1 MVSRTGFGHPR
12 FGCLCPRRARSYLSG
27 SVCEP
32 VTPRRVPNAPQ
43 LAMLGRQFDMATDR
57 AKAVVAALSPDAL
70 MRRPATD
77 IWSPAE
83 CLTHLS
89 LTAHIFK
96 PLLDQAIDA
105 ARAHGLRGAG
115 PYRMDLVGRVMRW
128 IMEPP
133 YRVRTKSAATVAPID
148 VGPPA
153 QVLPAFVAAQD
164 VLIESLHAA
173 DGVALD
179 RATIISPF
187 NRRIRYNLLSMFAI
201 LAAHERR
208 HLWQA
213 ERASAAAAVR

>member
-1 MVSRTGFGHPR
+1 
-12 FGCLCPRRARSYLSG
+12 
-27 SVCEP
+27 
-32 VTPRRVPNAPQ
+32 
-43 LAMLGRQFDMATDR
+43 MLGRQFNMATDR
-57 AKAVVAALSPDAL
+57 ARAVVATLSSDAL
-70 MRRPATD
+70 LRRPAAD
-77 IWSPAE
+77 GWSPAE
-83 CLTHLS
+83 CLTHLG
-89 LTAHIFK
+89 LTAHVFK

-105 ARAHGLRGAG
+105 ARAHGLRSAG
-115 PYRMDLVGRVMRW
+115 PYRMDPLGRVMRW

-133 YRVRTKSAATVAPID
+133 YRYRTKSSETVVPVD

-153 QVLPAFVAAQD
+153 QVLPSFVAAQD

-187 NRRIRYNLLSMFAI
+187 NRRLRYNLLSMFAV

-213 ERASAAAAVR
+213 EQAAATATAR

>member
-1 MVSRTGFGHPR
+1 
-12 FGCLCPRRARSYLSG
+12 
-27 SVCEP
+27 
-32 VTPRRVPNAPQ
+32 
-43 LAMLGRQFDMATDR
+43 MLGRQFNMATER
-57 AKAVVAALSPDAL
+57 ARTVVATLSPDAL

-77 IWSPAE
+77 GWSPAE

-89 LTAHIFK
+89 LTALIFK

-105 ARAHGLRGAG
+105 ARAHGLRSAG
-115 PYRMDLVGRVMRW
+115 PYRMDPLGRVMRW

-133 YRVRTKSAATVAPID
+133 YRYRTRSSATVVPVD
-148 VGPPA
+148 VPPPA
-153 QVLPAFVAAQD
+153 QVLPTFVAAQD
-164 VLIESLHAA
+164 VLIDSLHAA

-187 NRRIRYNLLSMFAI
+187 NRRLRYNLLSMFAI

-213 ERASAAAAVR
+213 ERAAATATTTATAR

>member
-1 MVSRTGFGHPR
+1 
-12 FGCLCPRRARSYLSG
+12 
-27 SVCEP
+27 
-32 VTPRRVPNAPQ
+32 
-43 LAMLGRQFDMATDR
+43 MLGRQFNLATDR
-57 AKAVVAALSPDAL
+57 ARAVVAALSPDAL
-70 MRRPATD
+70 VRRPATD
-77 IWSPAE
+77 VWSPAE

-105 ARAHGLRGAG
+105 ARAHGIRSAG
-115 PYRMDLVGRVMRW
+115 PYRMDPLGRVMRW

-133 YRVRTKSAATVAPID
+133 YRYRTKSAPTVAPTD

-153 QVLPAFVAAQD
+153 QVLPVFMAAQE
-164 VLIESLHAA
+164 VLMDSLHAA

-187 NRRIRYNLLSMFAI
+187 NRRLRYNLLSMFAI

-213 ERASAAAAVR
+213 ERASALAATR

>member
-1 MVSRTGFGHPR
+1 
-12 FGCLCPRRARSYLSG
+12 
-27 SVCEP
+27 
-32 VTPRRVPNAPQ
+32 
-43 LAMLGRQFDMATDR
+43 MLGRQFNMATER
-57 AKAVVAALSPDAL
+57 ARAVVAPLSPDAL
-70 MRRPATD
+70 MRRPAAD
-77 IWSPAE
+77 GWSAAE

-105 ARAHGLRGAG
+105 ARAHGLRSAG
-115 PYRMDLVGRVMRW
+115 PYRMDPLGRIMRW

-133 YRVRTKSAATVAPID
+133 YRYRTQSSATVVPVD

-153 QVLPAFVAAQD
+153 EVLPSFVAAQD
-164 VLIESLHAA
+164 VLIDSLHAA

-187 NRRIRYNLLSMFAI
+187 NRRLRYNLLSMFAI

-213 ERASAAAAVR
+213 ERAAATTTAAAIAR